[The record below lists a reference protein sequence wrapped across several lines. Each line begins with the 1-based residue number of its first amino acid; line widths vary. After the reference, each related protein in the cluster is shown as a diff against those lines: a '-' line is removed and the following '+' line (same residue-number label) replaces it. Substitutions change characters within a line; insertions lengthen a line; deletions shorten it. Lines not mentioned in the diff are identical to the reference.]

1 MRLRLTRNQRLLLTP
16 GVALLIYCVGLG
28 APALWEPDE
37 GRYAEIPRE
46 MVITGDFVTPR
57 NDGVRYFEKPPL
69 IYWAGA
75 GAIKL
80 LGATEFA
87 VRAQAALASVGSVV
101 ITQLIAEAIAGEAVG
116 FVAAAALGLSPL
128 FFIFARFAS
137 PDPALAFFL
146 TAALGSFYCAAKG
159 DFRIGASRRWMLLAS
174 ASLALG
180 TLAKSPVA
188 LLLGGGIALLWMMM
202 EGRAREVLALRW
214 LECGGLYL
222 AIVAP
227 WFVLVAA
234 RNPGFLHFFFVHE
247 HWQRYL
253 ENTEHGWGPWFF
265 VPIVILGTWP
275 FFYFVPLGARSLW
288 MPNGAMPQ
296 RDRSDVRFLLLWF
309 TVIFIFFSIPHSKLG
324 EYMLPA
330 IPPLAILAAIGL
342 QAVVTADPNGARRVT
357 QRFALINSLPLV
369 LIAAGMGFW
378 PSGVWSLPL
387 SVPGL
392 SVDGWLIRAAAMLA
406 LGLALP
412 SLLWSLA
419 RWFRYRGFGLDRVCL
434 FTAALVAVVLI
445 KVRND
450 MPGVSYRGLA
460 QAITPRLQ
468 SGCALVSYHHF
479 VQSLPFYTGSH
490 ELLAGFRGELAP
502 FADSP
507 DTQAMFIPTDA
518 RLAALWSEPGCVIVV
533 ANRSDLDHLNALLAP
548 SPVILACE
556 GKKFAL
562 TNHAATADDAQA
574 AGGCLEKLEKR

>member
-1 MRLRLTRNQRLLLTP
+1 MRLRLTRNQRLLLTA
-16 GVALLIYCVGLG
+16 GVALLIYFVGLG

-46 MVITGDFVTPR
+46 MVISGDFVTPH

-75 GAIKL
+75 AAIKL
-80 LGATEFA
+80 LGTTEFA

-116 FVAAAALGLSPL
+116 FLAAVVLGLSPL
-128 FFIFARFAS
+128 FFVFARFAS

-146 TAALGSFYCAAKG
+146 TAALGSFYCAARG
-159 DFRIGASRRWMLLAS
+159 DFRTGASRQWMLLAS
-174 ASLALG
+174 ASLGLG
-180 TLAKSPVA
+180 TLAKGPVA
-188 LLLGGGIALLWMMM
+188 LLLGGGIALAWMMM

-214 LECGGLYL
+214 LECAGIYL
-222 AIVAP
+222 ATVAP
-227 WFVLVAA
+227 WFVLVSA

-265 VPIVILGTWP
+265 VPIVLFGTWP

-288 MPNGAMPQ
+288 MRNSATPQ

-309 TVIFIFFSIPHSKLG
+309 MVIFIFFSIPHSKLG
-324 EYMLPA
+324 EYMLPG

-342 QAVVTADPNGARRVT
+342 RAVPMADPNKARRVA
-357 QRFALINSLPLV
+357 RSFALINSLPLV
-369 LIAAGMGFW
+369 LIAAEIALW
-378 PSGVWSLPL
+378 RSGVWSLPR

-392 SVDGWLIRAAAMLA
+392 SVDGSLIRDAAMLA
-406 LGLALP
+406 LGLAIP
-412 SLLWSLA
+412 SILWSIA
-419 RWFRYRGFGLDRVCL
+419 QWFSYRGFGLDRVCL
-434 FTAALVAVVLI
+434 FTAALVSVVLI
-445 KVRND
+445 KVRID
-450 MPGVSYRGLA
+450 MPGVSYRSLA
-460 QAITPRLQ
+460 RAITPRLQ
-468 SGCALVSYHHF
+468 SGCALISYHHF

-490 ELLAGFRGELAP
+490 ELLAGYRGELAP

-507 DTQAMFIPTDA
+507 DAQAMLIPTDA
-518 RLAALWSEPGCVIVV
+518 RLAALWSEPGCVIVI
-533 ANRSDLDHLNALLAP
+533 ANRSDLDRLKALLVP
-548 SPVILACE
+548 PPVILACE

-562 TNHAATADDAQA
+562 TNHAATADDPQA
-574 AGGCLEKLEKR
+574 ASGCLEKLEKR